1 MKVMATSTGNVCWTY
16 DSLF

>member
-1 MKVMATSTGNVCWTY
+1 MKVMATSISNACWTY